1 MSNHCFLL
9 EQQGW
14 LGSKRQSQL
23 SPNSEQT
30 PPCLDTD
37 LAKMQP
43 KHHCPNVAIPA
54 SEVCARHMPHYHND
68 QQLLVNIQKS
78 TVKLSTFSILFSG
91 SVPCACHSHA
101 AAVVGQRMFISGG
114 TQDYQHTFSGL
125 HAVDLAT
132 GTWQA
137 VKPQGGGPSSP
148 SCFSHSMTAVGALLV
163 VAGGC
168 HTLGAG
174 LPHNTSSMHKLMRL

>member
-1 MSNHCFLL
+1 M
-9 EQQGW
+9 
-14 LGSKRQSQL
+14 
-23 SPNSEQT
+23 QT
-30 PPCLDTD
+30 PPVTTQTWRS
-37 LAKMQP
+37 MQP
-43 KHHCPNVAIPA
+43 KHHCPDLAVPVCK
-54 SEVCARHMPHYHND
+54 VCASYKQHNHNE
-68 QQLLVNIQKS
+68 QQLLVEIQKS
-78 TVKLSTFSILFSG
+78 SVKPLMLCSG

-101 AAVVGQRMFISGG
+101 AAVIGQRMFISGG

-125 HAVDLAT
+125 HAVDLVT

-137 VKPQGGGPSSP
+137 VQPQGGGPSSP

-174 LPHNTSSMHKLMRL
+174 LLHDTTSVHKLMRL

>member
-1 MSNHCFLL
+1 MQYNHN
-9 EQQGW
+9 G
-14 LGSKRQSQL
+14 
-23 SPNSEQT
+23 
-30 PPCLDTD
+30 
-37 LAKMQP
+37 
-43 KHHCPNVAIPA
+43 
-54 SEVCARHMPHYHND
+54 
-68 QQLLVNIQKS
+68 QQLLCQHTEQHSLAVD
-78 TVKLSTFSILFSG
+78 FFILFSG

-125 HAVDLAT
+125 HAMDLAT

-148 SCFSHSMTAVGALLV
+148 SCFSHSMTALGALLV

-174 LPHNTSSMHKLMRL
+174 LLYNTSSMQ